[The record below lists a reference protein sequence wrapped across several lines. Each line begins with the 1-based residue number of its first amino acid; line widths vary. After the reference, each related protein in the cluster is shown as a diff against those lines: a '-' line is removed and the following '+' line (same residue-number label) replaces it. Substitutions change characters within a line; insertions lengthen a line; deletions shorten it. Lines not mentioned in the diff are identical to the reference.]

1 MPERRLALALLIL
14 RLTLGVFFLQW
25 GVEKFV
31 VPTTT
36 LAIFRNFYGVELGAL
51 LPPVLGA
58 LQVLLALLFLA
69 GIAPRAS
76 YGLVLLLHSVTVLV
90 TIPRL
95 LAPWTP
101 VSNHFFIAGVPVW
114 AGFLALYLLRD
125 ADRFTLPRLMRR
137 GAPA

>member
-1 MPERRLALALLIL
+1 MPAQRLALSLLVL

-31 VPTTT
+31 VPNTTI
-36 LAIFRNFYGVELGAL
+36 AIFRNFYGFEIGAL
-51 LPPVLGA
+51 APPVLGA
-58 LQVLLALLFLA
+58 LQVALALAFLA
-69 GIAPRAS
+69 GVAPRLT
-76 YGLVLLLHSVTVLV
+76 YGLVLLLHTVTVLV

-114 AGFLALYLLRD
+114 AGFFALYVLREWD
-125 ADRFTLPRLMRR
+125 VHRLPRLLGRR
-137 GAPA
+137 EPA